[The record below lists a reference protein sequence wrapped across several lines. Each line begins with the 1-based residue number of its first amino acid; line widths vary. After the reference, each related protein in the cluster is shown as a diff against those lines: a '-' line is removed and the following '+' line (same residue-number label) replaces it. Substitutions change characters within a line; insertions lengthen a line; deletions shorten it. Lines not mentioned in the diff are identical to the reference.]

1 MKNRKPKK
9 NPWTP
14 YQLFLAI
21 VLLSLILFFLL
32 LNGVYKSDQKSTI
45 SLASETISFLE
56 GACQRYD
63 NTTMNT
69 AAESTQAV
77 LSSAVTLKNHMDTS
91 ELEDTDF
98 LSQYASEQR
107 LTGILI
113 LDKALNQNAG
123 VTLSGSDAYSLWKKK
138 IQNYNQNSFLEYP
151 NKTFSDRITCKGNSY
166 DTAIVPRNDKA
177 GLILC
182 YRDTTKEKTD
192 KYATSFETLMK
203 NNTFHKN
210 PRIIITDNKH
220 ILSSN
225 IPGIQNLDTVDDSPL
240 TDSKNSAHWSPDK
253 LNRIDFNRK
262 TWYGLRKV
270 YGKYYIYVFYST
282 TEIFSNLLPITAI
295 AIAFYAIIG
304 IIMLLIRQHHQTEAN
319 RKQQKQ
325 IRTIKAIVSLYAS
338 TALVDLRTK
347 TTDPLSLSPQLS
359 RILKGDRDTKK
370 MLYMIEQHV
379 IAPEYREEF
388 AEFSNLDTLAGR
400 LKGKAYL
407 SCIYQDMNGTWYTT
421 YLIPERLDDTG
432 NVTVALIAS
441 RNINDYK
448 AQEEQ
453 YKEELRKT
461 ARDAELANAAKT
473 TFLRRMSHD
482 VRTPINGIRGMTAIA
497 RKKLHEPDEV
507 EICLDKILS
516 SSDYL
521 LDLVNDVLRM
531 SKLESGQVLL
541 EEKSFNLKDIL
552 TETVSF
558 IDMQALEKNI
568 HFSVTYFDVQHCNL
582 IGSPLHIRQIMQNI
596 MTNAIKYT
604 LSGGSVQ
611 ISCKEIS
618 STPEE
623 AIYEFTCSDTGI
635 GMSEEFQAH
644 AFEPFVQEH
653 NDARTTYAGTGLG
666 LSIVKDL
673 VERMGGTIQLN
684 SKQDVGTTFV
694 ITLTLK
700 IDTSATQLIPQNDT
714 SQISIQGIRILL
726 VEDNELN
733 MEIARSLLEEEG
745 AEVTPATNGLEAL
758 DLFRESTPGE
768 YQLILMDVM
777 MPVMG
782 GLEATRQIRKLDR
795 PDAASIPI
803 FAMTANSFIEDI
815 QKSKKAGMNEHF
827 TKPLD
832 MDALV
837 KAIYHY
843 CKK

>member
-1 MKNRKPKK
+1 MKNKKQKKK
-9 NPWTP
+9 NWTP
-14 YQLFLAI
+14 YQVFLVI

-32 LNGVYKSDQKSTI
+32 LNGICQNDQKTTL

-63 NTTMNT
+63 NNMINTT
-69 AAESTQAV
+69 AESMQDV
-77 LSSAVTLKNHMDTS
+77 LSSAVTLKNHMTTS
-91 ELEDTDF
+91 QLEDTEF

-107 LTGILI
+107 LTGILV
-113 LDKALNQNAG
+113 LDKDLSPNAG
-123 VTLSGSDAYSLWKKK
+123 VALSGSDAYSLWKKK

-151 NKTFSDRITCKGNSY
+151 NKNFADRITRKGTAY
-166 DTAIVPRNDKA
+166 DTAIVSRSDKT

-240 TDSKNSAHWSPDK
+240 TDRTNSAHWSPDR

-282 TEIFSNLLPITAI
+282 TEIFSNILPITAV
-295 AIAFYAIIG
+295 AIAFYAIVC
-304 IIMLLIRQHHQTEAN
+304 IIMLLIRQHYQTEAN

-347 TTDPLSLSPQLS
+347 TTEPLSLSPQLS
-359 RILKGDRDTKK
+359 RILKGERDTQK
-370 MLYMIEQHV
+370 MLYMIEQYV

-400 LKGKAYL
+400 LKDKAYL
-407 SCIYQDMNGTWYTT
+407 SCIYQDMNGIWYTT
-421 YLIPERLDDTG
+421 YLIPERLDEAG

-448 AQEEQ
+448 TQEEQ
-453 YKEELRKT
+453 YQEELRKT
-461 ARDAELANAAKT
+461 ARDAELANEAKT

-482 VRTPINGIRGMTAIA
+482 IRTPINGIRGMTAIA
-497 RKKLHEPDEV
+497 RQKLHEPDEL
-507 EICLDKILS
+507 EDCLDKIFS

-521 LDLVNDVLRM
+521 LELVNDVLRM
-531 SKLESGQVLL
+531 SKLESGKVLL
-541 EEKSFNLKDIL
+541 EEKSFHLKELL

-558 IDMQALEKNI
+558 INMQALEKNI
-568 HFSVTYFDVQHCNL
+568 HFEVKSFDIQHCNL

-604 LSGGSVQ
+604 PSGGSVL

-618 STPEE
+618 STPEN
-623 AIYEFTCSDTGI
+623 AVYEFTCSDTGI
-635 GMSEEFQAH
+635 GMSKEFQAH

-673 VERMGGTIQLN
+673 VERIGGTIHLD
-684 SKQDVGTTFV
+684 SKKDVGTTFI
-694 ITLTLK
+694 ITLPLK
-700 IDTSATQLIPQNDT
+700 IDTSAMQQIPQEDT
-714 SQISIQGIRILL
+714 SQISIHGIRILL

-733 MEIARSLLEEEG
+733 MEIARSLLEGEG
-745 AEVTPATNGLEAL
+745 AEVIPAMNGQEAL
-758 DLFRESTPGE
+758 EQFSGSTPGD

-777 MPVMG
+777 MPVMD
-782 GLEATRQIRKLDR
+782 GLEAARQIRKLDR
-795 PDAASIPI
+795 PDAADIPI

-815 QKSKKAGMNEHF
+815 QKSKDAGMNEHF

-837 KAIYHY
+837 KAIYQY
-843 CKK
+843 CK